1 MVHRIIA
8 LASGGKD
15 STFTMLKCVEEGHE
29 VVALAHLHPPAEL
42 EKEEMDSYMY
52 QTVGYKGVELASQA
66 LGLPLYKAVISGT
79 AVKQDLT
86 YAETVDDEVED
97 LYNLLCKAKNETNA
111 TAVCSGA
118 IFSTYQKNRV
128 EDVCNRLG
136 LVSIAPLWEREQGTL
151 LQEMLDH
158 DMEIRIV
165 KVATIGLGQS
175 HVGQTARELLPY
187 LKTIN
192 TKYGINICGEGGE
205 FESFVTD
212 CPIFQAKILIT
223 QSEKVCHSPDEYSP
237 VWYEKFEKLGLEE
250 KPELKDKSLKERL
263 ELWKNS
269 QITACE
275 V

>member
-1 MVHRIIA
+1 MAHRIIA

-15 STFTMLKCVEEGHE
+15 STFTILKCVEEGHE
-29 VVALAHLHPPAEL
+29 VVALAHLHPPDEL

-52 QTVGYKGVELASQA
+52 QTVGYKGVVFASQA
-66 LGLPLYKAVISGT
+66 LGLPLYEAVISGT

-86 YAETVDDEVED
+86 YAETAEDEVED
-97 LYNLLCKAKNETNA
+97 LYNLLLKAKNETNA

-136 LVSIAPLWEREQGTL
+136 LLSIAPLWEREQGAL
-151 LQEMLDH
+151 LQEMLEH
-158 DMEIRIV
+158 DMEIRLI

-187 LKTIN
+187 LKTIHA
-192 TKYGINICGEGGE
+192 KYGINICGEGGE

-212 CPIFQAKILIT
+212 CPIFKAKILIQ

-250 KPELKDKSLKERL
+250 KTELSDLSLKQRL
-263 ELWKNS
+263 DLWKNS
-269 QITACE
+269 QIAACE